1 MTDDPRFDACLPLIL
16 KEEGGNDDDPQD
28 HGGRTS
34 RGIIQREYTAWRIKH
49 GLPDRDVWSASDDE
63 IRTIYLD
70 EYWLPRGPK
79 LHPGVDLVWFNF
91 AVNAGPG
98 EAYKLLL
105 RSIGPDNAD
114 DDAATVGRMCDA
126 GEAFYRGLGQFA
138 RYGKGWT
145 ARTARIRAAALKM
158 QKGALVATSAP
169 WPTPK
174 IPTTAPAAPPVT
186 ATTPGGHV
194 MLDIT
199 QIESEISTGL
209 TIMQNVLPFLSFLGV
224 PPPVIALVS
233 AAVNGAIHLS
243 ADVTP
248 SVATALATQHVTPG
262 LPNVPA
268 LGAPAS

>member
-1 MTDDPRFDACLPLIL
+1 MTNDPRFDACLPLIL

-49 GLPDRDVWSASDDE
+49 GLADRDVWSASDDE

-126 GEAFYRGLGQFA
+126 GEAFYRGLGQFP

-145 ARTARIRAAALKM
+145 ARTGRIRAAALTMTVQPVTKPQPQPQPAPPQESSQM
-158 QKGALVATSAP
+158 NPMILVQLFTMIPQLVAAVQAIMSSDSAH
-169 WPTPK
+169 T
-174 IPTTAPAAPPVT
+174 
-186 ATTPGGHV
+186 
-194 MLDIT
+194 
-199 QIESEISTGL
+199 IESAVQAL
-209 TIMQNVLPFLSFLGV
+209 TAHN
-224 PPPVIALVS
+224 
-233 AAVNGAIHLS
+233 
-243 ADVTP
+243 
-248 SVATALATQHVTPG
+248 TPG
-262 LPNVPA
+262 LPNVAVLGPA
-268 LGAPAS
+268 AVAK